1 MRRRDFIKVVA
12 GSAMTLPLAARAQQA
27 AMPVVG
33 FLSSGSS
40 ESIAHLIP
48 VFRQGLAETGYIE
61 GATSQSN
68 IVGPKVNTIG
78 CRLWWRS
85 CYAARLP

>member
-1 MRRRDFIKVVA
+1 MRRREFVTLLGGAAVA
-12 GSAMTLPLAARAQQA
+12 WPLEARAQQPI
-27 AMPVVG
+27 MPVVG

-78 CRLWWRS
+78 CRLWRRS
-85 CYAARLP
+85 CYAARWP